1 MMPFGGMMH
10 SGIGR
15 ESGMESIQ
23 QFLET
28 KSTWIFYAAGG
39 AAANPFIL
47 R

>member
-1 MMPFGGMMH
+1 MMPYGGMKH

-15 ESGMESIQ
+15 ESGVDSIM

-28 KSTWIFYAAGG
+28 KSTWISYAEG
-39 AAANPFIL
+39 APANPFIM